1 MSVEY
6 TIPDAARLLGVSG
19 KTVRRRLL
27 SGQLSGHKVDNKWTV
42 VLPDQVASAAVAV
55 SEVDQL
61 RRQVVDLES
70 QLAEVAHDREWLRQH
85 ADQLTMINGGLTA
98 AVSNLERLLLP
109 APGGEVRAGSAV
121 QASGEH
127 GPARR
132 RSALGR
138 WSRVLRDLFTRTL

>member
-1 MSVEY
+1 MAGEY
-6 TIPDAARLLGVSG
+6 TIAEAARLLGVSD
-19 KTVRRRLL
+19 KTVRRRLD
-27 SGQLSGHKVDNKWTV
+27 SGQLSGHKVGNRWTV
-42 VLPDQVASAAVAV
+42 VVPDQVAPAVVAV
-55 SEVDQL
+55 SELDQL
-61 RRQVVDLES
+61 RREVVDLES
-70 QLAEVAHDREWLRQH
+70 QLAEVARDREWLRQH

-98 AVSNLERLLLP
+98 AVSNLERLLLV
-109 APGGEVRAGSAV
+109 APGGEVRPGSAV